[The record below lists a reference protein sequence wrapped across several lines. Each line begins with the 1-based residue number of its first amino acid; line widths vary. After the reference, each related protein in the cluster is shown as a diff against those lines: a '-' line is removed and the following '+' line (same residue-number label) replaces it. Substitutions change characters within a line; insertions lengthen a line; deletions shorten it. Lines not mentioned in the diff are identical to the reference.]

1 MSDTDTQRAAPSTIL
16 VTGAAG
22 FIGSHLCERLLERGH
37 RVIGVDNFDPFYD
50 PAVKRRNLEGFREHD
65 RFRFI
70 DGDIR
75 DRERLETALG
85 EEADDVDVIVHLA
98 ARAGVRP
105 SIEDPEAYTSIN
117 VDGTVALLELARRRG
132 ITRFV
137 FGSSSSVY
145 GNNEKVPF
153 SEDDPVEEPISPYAA
168 TKRAGELL
176 CHTWHHLYGLSIV
189 SLRFFTVY
197 GPRQRPDLA
206 IHKFARLMSE
216 GRPIP
221 VYGDGSTRRDY
232 TYIDDILQG
241 VEGAIDH
248 TDRPEPVWEIVN
260 LGESHTTT
268 LSRLIELVSG
278 AMGVEPDIERLPL
291 QPGDVM
297 QTFADV
303 SKAERLFGYRPTTKP
318 EAGIPRFVEWFEG
331 ERSWGS
337 GVRDPGSG
345 DASSAP

>member
-1 MSDTDTQRAAPSTIL
+1 MSDTHTQGAASRELRAANTIL

-65 RFRFI
+65 RFRFLEA
-70 DGDIR
+70 DIR
-75 DRERLETALG
+75 DRQGLEAALD
-85 EEADDVDVIVHLA
+85 EEAGDVDVIVHLA

-105 SIEDPEAYTSIN
+105 SIEDPEAYTSNN
-117 VDGTVALLELARRRG
+117 VDGTVTLLELARRRG
-132 ITRFV
+132 IRRFV

-145 GNNEKVPF
+145 GNNDKIPF
-153 SEDDPVEEPISPYAA
+153 SEEDPVEEPISPYAA

-206 IHKFARLMSE
+206 IHKFARLMAE

-221 VYGDGSTRRDY
+221 MYGDGSTRRDY

-241 VEGAIDH
+241 VEGAIEH
-248 TDRPEPVWEIVN
+248 TDRPEPVWEIAN

-278 AMGVEPDIERLPL
+278 AMKIEPEIERLPL

-318 EAGIPRFVEWFEG
+318 EEGIPRFVDWFEG
-331 ERSWGS
+331 ERGSRS
-337 GVRDPGSG
+337 GVR
-345 DASSAP
+345 